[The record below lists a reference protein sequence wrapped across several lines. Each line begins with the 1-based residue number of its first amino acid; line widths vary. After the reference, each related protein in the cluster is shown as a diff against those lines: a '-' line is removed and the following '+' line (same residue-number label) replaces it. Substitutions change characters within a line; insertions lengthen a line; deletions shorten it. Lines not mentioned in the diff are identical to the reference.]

1 MTADDCDLEL
11 VRRRFA
17 NGEWRATELSAQ
29 ECLRQQPLTTEVRLI
44 LVRLYLMRAYAA
56 REPRWLDEARRQLH
70 MAESDPA
77 FAEESKMLLRLVDEP
92 TVE

>member
-1 MTADDCDLEL
+1 MVQRL
-11 VRRRFA
+11 FA
-17 NGEWRATELSAQ
+17 TGEWRAAELAAH
-29 ECLRQQPLTTEVRLI
+29 ECLRAEPLATPVRLV

-70 MAESDPA
+70 MAENDPVHH
-77 FAEESKMLLRLVDEP
+77 EEAKQLLRLVDEP